1 MVLVHLSIIFVQDIC
16 AHEKL
21 PSFKSLRDAFVWE
34 ETRLETVLSNYE
46 DIPNLALIK
55 KVKKGGKK
63 AGSRSKEEGRLG
75 FF

>member
-1 MVLVHLSIIFVQDIC
+1 
-16 AHEKL
+16 
-21 PSFKSLRDAFVWE
+21 LRDAFVWE

-75 FF
+75 LF